1 MAVLNADSFLS
12 LSDPISHIQQYKVI
26 NCIMAA
32 AKMVQDVGHCMIE
45 NAIEN
50 KLIMKDHHFR
60 EPGLGLNSPNML
72 SYS

>member
-50 KLIMKDHHFR
+50 KLINR
-60 EPGLGLNSPNML
+60 ERSPLQGARGLIHQTLL